1 MELFST
7 KGLGLATAMAT
18 GLAVPAM
25 AETEL
30 TMYYPIAVGGALT
43 EVVDGIVADFEA
55 ANPDISVNAIYSG
68 NYDDTRVRALSALAS
83 GEPAQ
88 LAVMFSIDAYDLI
101 EQDLILPFDDVATSD
116 ADKAWLGSFYPALM
130 ANGTIEGKTW
140 GIPFQRS
147 TIVAYYNK
155 DMFRAAGLDP
165 EAPPKTWDEMIAM
178 GKALTN
184 DGTYGLMIPSTGYP
198 YWMFQ
203 ALAIQ
208 NGKEVMSGDG
218 LTTYFDDPA
227 VVETLEFWQ
236 SLSAEHGIMPT
247 GTVEWGTL
255 RQAFLEGQTAM
266 MWHST
271 GNLTAVKDSASFDF
285 GVAELPGNV
294 RKGSPTGG
302 GNFYLFKDTTDE
314 ERAEVLAEMEKLQ
327 FSDFVGI
334 LRAMTGLPVTIRL
347 LDPPLHEF
355 LTDQASLAVDIAL
368 TQERGEAVDERKLAL
383 NRAVNRLHESNPMM
397 GLRGVRLGVL
407 IPDLFSMQVR
417 ALTRA
422 ALHVRSQGYDP
433 QPEIMIPLVASQRE
447 LLYFRSSLEKE
458 VARVLEIAGEQME
471 MSIGSMIET
480 PRAAI
485 TAAKLADYS
494 DFFSFGTNDLTQLT
508 WAFSRDDVESSF
520 LPRYL
525 DLELLPFS
533 PFESLDQDGV
543 GLLVKIA
550 CDEVRT
556 VNPDMKLGVCGE
568 HGGDPRS
575 IDFFHHVGLDY
586 VSCSPF
592 RVPVARLE
600 AGRAAVSDHA
610 TTGSA

>member
-178 GKALTN
+178 GKVLTN

-208 NGKEVMSGDG
+208 NGKEVMSKDG
-218 LTTYFDDPA
+218 LTTYFDDET
-227 VVETLEFWQ
+227 VIETLEFWQ
-236 SLSAEHGIMPT
+236 SLSGEHGIMPD

-271 GNLTAVKDSASFDF
+271 GNLTTVKNNASFDF

-294 RKGSPTGG
+294 RLGSPTGG
-302 GNFYLFKDTTDE
+302 GNFYMFKDTTDE
-314 ERAEVLAEMEKLQ
+314 ERAAALKLMQFMTSPEQAAAWSIGTGYMGVSPAAYETEALKAYVADFPPALVARNQLENAVAE
-327 FSDFVGI
+327 FSTFETARVRDGLNNAI
-334 LRAMTGLPVTIRL
+334 QSALTGSKTAAEALGEAQAAAERLLRAY
-347 LDPPLHEF
+347 
-355 LTDQASLAVDIAL
+355 Q
-368 TQERGEAVDERKLAL
+368 
-383 NRAVNRLHESNPMM
+383 
-397 GLRGVRLGVL
+397 
-407 IPDLFSMQVR
+407 
-417 ALTRA
+417 
-422 ALHVRSQGYDP
+422 
-433 QPEIMIPLVASQRE
+433 
-447 LLYFRSSLEKE
+447 
-458 VARVLEIAGEQME
+458 
-471 MSIGSMIET
+471 
-480 PRAAI
+480 
-485 TAAKLADYS
+485 
-494 DFFSFGTNDLTQLT
+494 
-508 WAFSRDDVESSF
+508 
-520 LPRYL
+520 
-525 DLELLPFS
+525 
-533 PFESLDQDGV
+533 
-543 GLLVKIA
+543 
-550 CDEVRT
+550 
-556 VNPDMKLGVCGE
+556 
-568 HGGDPRS
+568 
-575 IDFFHHVGLDY
+575 
-586 VSCSPF
+586 
-592 RVPVARLE
+592 
-600 AGRAAVSDHA
+600 
-610 TTGSA
+610 